1 MEKIAKQVA
10 EKLLQIKAIKL
21 EPTNHF
27 TWASGWYSPI
37 YCDNRKTLS
46 FPEVRTFIKDA
57 FVQVIREK
65 FNDFDVVAGVATGA
79 IAQGTLVAEALN
91 KPFVYVRPK
100 AKEHGMGNQIEGYL
114 EEGKKVLVIE
124 DLISTGGSS
133 LKAVKAIREA
143 NCEVVGMVAI
153 FTYGFQK
160 ATDSFDE
167 AKVDLIT
174 LSSYDALIE
183 QATETGY
190 VSADDV
196 KLLQEWRVDPANWK
210 K

>member
-1 MEKIAKQVA
+1 MEQVAKQIA

-21 EPTNHF
+21 EPANHF
-27 TWASGWYSPI
+27 TWASGWFSPI

-46 FPEVRTFIKDA
+46 FPEVRTFIKDS
-57 FVQVIREK
+57 FVNLINEK
-65 FNDFDVVAGVATGA
+65 FSDFDVVAGVATGA
-79 IAQGTLVAEALN
+79 IAPGVLVAEALN
-91 KPFVYVRPK
+91 KPFVYVRSK

-114 EEGKKVLVIE
+114 EQGKKVLVVE

-133 LKAVKAIREA
+133 LSAVKAIREN

-160 ATDSFDE
+160 AVDSFKDSE
-167 AKVDLIT
+167 VKLVT
-174 LSSYDALIE
+174 LSNYDALIE
-183 QATETGY
+183 HAISTGY
-190 VSADDV
+190 VSESDLE
-196 KLLQEWRVDPANWK
+196 LLKEWRLNPSIWK

>member
-1 MEKIAKQVA
+1 MEQIAKQVA

-57 FVQVIREK
+57 FVEVIREK

-79 IAQGTLVAEALN
+79 IAQGALVAEALN

-160 ATDSFDE
+160 ATDSFND
-167 AKVDLIT
+167 AKVDLIN